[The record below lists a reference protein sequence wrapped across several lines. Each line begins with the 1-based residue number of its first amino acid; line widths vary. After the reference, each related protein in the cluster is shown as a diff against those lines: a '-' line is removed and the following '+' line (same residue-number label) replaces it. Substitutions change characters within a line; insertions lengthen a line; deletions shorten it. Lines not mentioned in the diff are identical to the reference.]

1 MAEDISRNFR
11 ADVEAI
17 APEELTD
24 LEERDRVMSLVSH
37 LFLRLWTRLAL
48 ETGQKLRLTPPQ
60 FELGTYKGKMNWL
73 LNEGALDG
81 LEKVKLSSVMGKGYS
96 LVAEVYELADKH
108 RLRVYFSLEEDEV
121 KGEPVFVSYLVY
133 DEAASNLDLGGLAD
147 ALAPALPSWFETI
160 MTKKE
165 EHLWEYSREH
175 FECVGV

>member
-1 MAEDISRNFR
+1 MADDISRNFR
-11 ADVEAI
+11 ADVETI
-17 APEELTD
+17 APEVLTD
-24 LEERDRVMSLVSH
+24 NDERVRVMSLVSH

-48 ETGQKLRLTPPQ
+48 ETGQKLRMAPSQ
-60 FELGTYKGKMNWL
+60 FELGTYKGKMNWII
-73 LNEGALDG
+73 NEGAVSG
-81 LEKVKLSSVMGKGYS
+81 VEKIKLSSIMGKGYS
-96 LVAEVYELADKH
+96 LAAEMYELNDAL

-133 DEAASNLDLGGLAD
+133 DEAASDLDLGSLTEV
-147 ALAPALPSWFETI
+147 LAPALPSWFETI